1 MGDWALMRSA
11 ASILH
16 LDLDAFFAAVEQR
29 DKPSLR
35 GKPVIVG
42 GIGQRGVVSTA
53 SYEARVFGVH
63 SAMPTHEARRLCPH
77 AAFLAGRFGAYRA
90 SSAIVMG
97 LLRELSPLVEPL
109 SLDEAFVELAAGTTT
124 DFAPDAVAALAE
136 DLRSRLREAT
146 GGLTASVGIASS
158 KFMAKVASELA
169 KPDGVRVVVPGTE
182 LDVIADLP
190 ARAIPGVGPATMER
204 LARLGVKTVA
214 DIRGLSHG
222 EVVRELGR
230 AQGEWVREL
239 AFARDDRPVVAE
251 REAKSISVEDTFETD
266 LTDRAELD
274 AIIERDSRIV
284 AQRLARSG
292 LFARTVTLKAK
303 RPDFTILS
311 RSLTLAGAT
320 DRPEAIA
327 RIARGLLDGVPIE
340 SGFRLLGVGVAN
352 FTEAAQEELF
362 EPDAVGAVLHVAAD
376 AAPRAVP
383 ETAHPTPTRDVDPS
397 IRPRWAPSFLP
408 GADVEHTDHG
418 RGWVWGAGLG
428 RVTVRF
434 ETAETGPG
442 PVRTFRADDPAL
454 RLLETRAPAD
464 GGGPGWAD

>member
-1 MGDWALMRSA
+1 MRSA

-35 GKPVIVG
+35 GKPVVVG
-42 GIGQRGVVSTA
+42 GIGPRGVVSTA

-63 SAMPTHEARRLCPH
+63 SAMPAHEARRLCPH
-77 AAFLAGRFGAYRA
+77 AAFLAGRFGAYRE

-109 SLDEAFVELAAGTTT
+109 SLDEAFVDLAAGPTT
-124 DFAPDAVAALAE
+124 DFSVASVTALAE
-136 DLRSRLREAT
+136 ELRARVQERT
-146 GGLTASVGIASS
+146 GGLTASVGIGSS

-169 KPDGVRVVVPGTE
+169 KPDGVRVVEPGTE
-182 LDVIADLP
+182 ADTIADLP
-190 ARAIPGVGPATMER
+190 ARAIPGVGPATMDR
-204 LARLGVKTVA
+204 LARLGVRTVA
-214 DIRGLSHG
+214 DIRALSHS

-230 AQGEWVREL
+230 ASGEWVYAL

-274 AIIERDSRIV
+274 AVIDRDARIV
-284 AQRLARSG
+284 AERLTRSG

-311 RSLTLAGAT
+311 RSLTLNGAT
-320 DRPEAIA
+320 DRPEVIT
-327 RIARGLLDGVPIE
+327 RVARGLLDGLPIE

-362 EPDAVGAVLHVAAD
+362 EPEAAGAVQHTVTSDAD
-376 AAPRAVP
+376 VP
-383 ETAHPTPTRDVDPS
+383 DLANPTPTRDVDAS
-397 IRPRWAPSFLP
+397 IRPRWRPGFLP
-408 GADVEHTDHG
+408 GVDVRHDEYG
-418 RGWVWGAGLG
+418 PGWVWGSGLG

-442 PVRTFRADDPAL
+442 PVRTLREDDPAL
-454 RLLETRAPAD
+454 HLVDTRSP
-464 GGGPGWAD
+464 GSSGPGWADKQTMEP

>member
-1 MGDWALMRSA
+1 MRSA

-35 GKPVIVG
+35 GKPVVVG

-77 AAFLAGRFGAYRA
+77 AAYLAGRFGAYRA

-97 LLRELSPLVEPL
+97 LLGELSPLVEPL
-109 SLDEAFVELAAGTTT
+109 SLDEAFVDLAAGSVAS
-124 DFAPDAVAALAE
+124 FSEDALVTLAE
-136 DLRSRLREAT
+136 SLRAKLHEET
-146 GGLTASVGIASS
+146 GGLTASVGIGTS

-169 KPDGVRVVVPGTE
+169 KPNGVRVVVPGTE
-182 LDVIADLP
+182 LDTIADLP

-214 DIRGLSHG
+214 DIRELSHG
-222 EVVRELGR
+222 EVVRELGK
-230 AQGEWVREL
+230 AQGEWVRSL
-239 AFARDDRPVVAE
+239 AFAQDDRPVVAE

-274 AIIERDSRIV
+274 AIIERDARIV
-284 AQRLARSG
+284 AERLGRSG

-311 RSLTLAGAT
+311 RSLTLSGAT
-320 DRPEAIA
+320 DRPDAIA
-327 RIARGLLDGVPIE
+327 RIARGLLDGLPIE

-362 EPDAVGAVLHVAAD
+362 EPDAVGSALHSSVD
-376 AAPRAVP
+376 VSEVP
-383 ETAHPTPTRDVDPS
+383 AIANPTPTRDADET
-397 IRPRWAPSFLP
+397 IRPRWRPSFLP
-408 GADVEHTDHG
+408 GVDVVHDEHG
-418 RGWVWGAGLG
+418 AGWVWGAGLG

-434 ETAETGPG
+434 ETAATGPG
-442 PVRTFRADDPAL
+442 PVRTFAQDDPAL
-454 RLLETRAPAD
+454 HLVDTRAP
-464 GGGPGWAD
+464 GGDA

>member
-1 MGDWALMRSA
+1 MRSV

-63 SAMPTHEARRLCPH
+63 SAMPTHEARRLCPN

-90 SSAIVMG
+90 SSAIVME
-97 LLRELSPLVEPL
+97 LLHELSPLVEPL
-109 SLDEAFVELAAGTTT
+109 SLDEAFVDLAAGPTT
-124 DFAPDAVAALAE
+124 DFSPDAVRALAE
-136 DLRSRLREAT
+136 QLRAALHERT
-146 GGLTASVGIASS
+146 GGLTASVGLASS

-182 LDVIADLP
+182 LDTIADLP
-190 ARAIPGVGPATMER
+190 ARTIPGVGPATMER
-204 LARLGVKTVA
+204 LARLGVRTVA
-214 DIRGLSHG
+214 DIRKLSHG

-239 AFARDDRPVVAE
+239 AFARDDRAVVAE

-266 LTDRAELD
+266 LTDRAELY
-274 AIIERDSRIV
+274 AIIERDARIV
-284 AQRLARSG
+284 AKRLGSSG

-311 RSLTLAGAT
+311 RSLTLTGAT

-362 EPDAVGAVLHVAAD
+362 EPDAADGVLHATADTSEVAAE
-376 AAPRAVP
+376 VP
-383 ETAHPTPTRDVDPS
+383 DIANPTPTRDADET
-397 IRPRWAPSFLP
+397 IRPRWRPSFLP
-408 GADVEHTDHG
+408 GVDVEHDEHG
-418 RGWVWGAGLG
+418 PGWVWGSGLG

-434 ETAETGPG
+434 ETARTGPG
-442 PVRTFRADDPAL
+442 PVRTFSLDDPAL
-454 RLLETRAPAD
+454 HLVETRVPQ
-464 GGGPGWAD
+464 GSGPGWAS